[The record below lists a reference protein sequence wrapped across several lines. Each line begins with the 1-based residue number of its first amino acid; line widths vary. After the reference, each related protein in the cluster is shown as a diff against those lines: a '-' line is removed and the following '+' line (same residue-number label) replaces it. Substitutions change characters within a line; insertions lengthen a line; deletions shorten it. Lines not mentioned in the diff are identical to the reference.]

1 MKGAPNHNVAKIY
14 ERKLSFIL
22 HRLLHHRQG

>member
-1 MKGAPNHNVAKIY
+1 MKGAPNHNVANFY

-22 HRLLHHRQG
+22 HHLFHLRQG

>member
-1 MKGAPNHNVAKIY
+1 MKGAPNHNVANFY

-22 HRLLHHRQG
+22 HLPNHRRQG